1 MIHTIIIITK
11 KLVRNMLARA
21 NKDEFEIPT
30 DEERINALL
39 RKITNLNTLEEN
51 NEKNHKNS
59 ISQKIQYN

>member
-1 MIHTIIIITK
+1 
-11 KLVRNMLARA
+11 MLARE